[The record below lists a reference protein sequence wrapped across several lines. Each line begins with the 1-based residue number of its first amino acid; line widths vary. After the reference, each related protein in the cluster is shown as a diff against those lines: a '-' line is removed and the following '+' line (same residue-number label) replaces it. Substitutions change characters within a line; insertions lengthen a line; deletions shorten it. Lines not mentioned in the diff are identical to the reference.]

1 MLLVMR
7 NYISSCFN
15 GHSSPALLCGTGI
28 LSHIS
33 AAKNHYIVKNR
44 AQLANESGFAIIS
57 V

>member
-1 MLLVMR
+1 MLSLMR
-7 NYISSCFN
+7 NSTSSCFN

-33 AAKNHYIVKNR
+33 AAKNHYIAKSKV
-44 AQLANESGFAIIS
+44 QLANESGFAIIS